1 MSPLLWWLP
10 PLIATVV
17 AIFWVSRKVRQEDAR
32 DRVELTERE
41 LERMR
46 HALTKPMPASIDIA
60 DSPKATESSDGTG
73 PNAPPADRA
82 QRNV

>member
-32 DRVELTERE
+32 GSAELTDRE

-46 HALTKPMPASIDIA
+46 HALTKPMPTSVDITDA
-60 DSPKATESSDGTG
+60 HQPHEPSEGTR
-73 PNAPPADRA
+73 PNAPPTDRV
-82 QRNV
+82 QRDG